1 MNIDIAGKVV
11 VVTGAAQGIGRTL
24 ALGLAAEGARVAVV
38 ARDRKRAQAVVDEI
52 SEVRRTPAVMDET
65 SAPAVM
71 DDSSAPAVMDQ
82 TSTPAVM
89 DRIGAP
95 AALAV
100 EADVSDEAAV
110 ISAAAE
116 IDGAWGRV
124 DALINNAGW
133 MPGYQPVLTLEVSVL
148 ERVLRSNLVSSFLTT
163 KHFAPLMIRGGGGR
177 IVYLSS
183 AAGVQANAGGA
194 PYGGAKAAI
203 NILANVVH
211 TELADQGIR
220 TVAIA
225 PGLTVTPGMRDIVS
239 DEYIESVAS
248 KYPGGRVGQP
258 EDIVAL
264 TAFLCSDAASHL
276 SGTVI
281 MVRPPVNR

>member
-1 MNIDIAGKVV
+1 MNIDVAGKVV

-38 ARDRKRAQAVVDEI
+38 ARDRKRAQIVVDEI
-52 SEVRRTPAVMDET
+52 GELPE
-65 SAPAVM
+65 
-71 DDSSAPAVMDQ
+71 
-82 TSTPAVM
+82 
-89 DRIGAP
+89 AP

-110 ISAAAE
+110 IEAAAE
-116 IDGAWGRV
+116 IDDAWGRV

-133 MPGYQPVLTLEVSVL
+133 MPGSQPILTLEVSVL
-148 ERVLRSNLVSSFLTT
+148 ERVLRSNLISSFLTT

-177 IVYLSS
+177 IIYLSS
-183 AAGVQANAGGA
+183 AAGVQSNQGGA
-194 PYGGAKAAI
+194 PYGGSKAAI
-203 NILANVVH
+203 NILANVAH
-211 TELADQGIR
+211 QELADDGIR

-225 PGLTVTPGMRDIVS
+225 PGLTVTPGMRDIVN
-239 DEYIESVAS
+239 DEYIQNVAS
-248 KYPGGRVGQP
+248 RYPGGRVGQP
-258 EDIVAL
+258 EDLVAL
-264 TAFLCSDAASHL
+264 TTFLCSEAANHI